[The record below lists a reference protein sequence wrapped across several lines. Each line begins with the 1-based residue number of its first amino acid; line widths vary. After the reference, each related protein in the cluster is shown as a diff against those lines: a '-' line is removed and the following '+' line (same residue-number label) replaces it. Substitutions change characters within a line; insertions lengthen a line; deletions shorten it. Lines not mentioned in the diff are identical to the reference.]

1 MRHELIST
9 AVHLSLASALA
20 EPPHL
25 CAVSRPLCFVSHSSN
40 GACHAPWPKPQG
52 RCSLQV
58 VSCVHDGSIYNF
70 QKKAVPAQA
79 AGLPSHHTVPG
90 VTMTSVWVW
99 ALLLPSVC
107 RLLFLSELQFLYFPN
122 LLSNFPEE
130 SLGSCLNSQS
140 SLTSVCWQTSSIDQL
155 HKPLSQGSR
164 PCDLGVTTT

>member
-1 MRHELIST
+1 MLLSISRDFLSQVMRHELIST

-107 RLLFLSELQFLYFPN
+107 RLLFLSELQFLYMIMEVEKSHN
-122 LLSNFPEE
+122 LPSAN
-130 SLGSCLNSQS
+130 
-140 SLTSVCWQTSSIDQL
+140 W
-155 HKPLSQGSR
+155 R
-164 PCDLGVTTT
+164 PRKVG